1 MSRWTVR
8 MHAGH
13 PPVVQNTL
21 YVYTHTH
28 THTHTLT
35 SVKKSQRWQDRK
47 SCPGKTKELRLF
59 VVFFFPVSWAPA
71 LGETGLVSPSG
82 RACRE
87 KVAQEALRPLETAE
101 TGRWRGGGQ
110 NRKHQPGGS
119 FRSSPVSLG
128 WTCGTGS
135 HPGAVTGQGAPET
148 LWFWL
153 SEGNK
158 RNGEGWL
165 CLLVW
170 GPWAVP
176 PLAGLQ
182 SRQWGSQ
189 APFQG

>member
-1 MSRWTVR
+1 ME
-8 MHAGH
+8 
-13 PPVVQNTL
+13 
-21 YVYTHTH
+21 
-28 THTHTLT
+28 T
-35 SVKKSQRWQDRK
+35 SQQTD
-47 SCPGKTKELRLF
+47 LDL
-59 VVFFFPVSWAPA
+59 
-71 LGETGLVSPSG
+71 LVSVQESLAEARVGGGLLQGRGMSAAVHAWDFLKEVTITPSG